1 MKANALKC
9 PNCSAPLEIE
19 DGLDIFYCK
28 YCGYKIMI
36 EGQTD
41 ATINAKVHFKNM
53 EHQEKMQDKKYSHER
68 YKIEQKNKRLKSE
81 KKENNIFYY
90 NSACSL
96 FVFSGIFCSVKLGS
110 DNEEKKLQETV
121 NEIMID
127 IKNEDYEDAYVKAN
141 SLHYT
146 SGWSHDIE
154 KKWDDTRKAIIDKL
168 KKQKRNQIMMMVV
181 FGIGLI
187 KLLLTK
193 KYNIFLS
200 IG

>member
-41 ATINAKVHFKNM
+41 ATINAKVHLKNM

-68 YKIEQKNKRLKSE
+68 YKIEQKDKRLKSE
-81 KKENNIFYY
+81 TKRNIVL
-90 NSACSL
+90 SIAIPLVACLL
-96 FVFSGIFCSVKLGS
+96 FVGILCSVKLGS

-146 SGWSHDIE
+146 SGWSDDIE
-154 KKWDDTRKAIIDKL
+154 KKWDDTRKAIIEQIEKAE
-168 KKQKRNQIMMMVV
+168 KKSNNDDGGG
-181 FGIGLI
+181 FWDWF
-187 KLLLTK
+187 
-193 KYNIFLS
+193 N
-200 IG
+200 

>member
-19 DGLDIFYCK
+19 DGLDVFYCK

-41 ATINAKVHFKNM
+41 ATVNAKMHFKNM

-81 KKENNIFYY
+81 TKMNIILAIVIPLVFCLSVAWIVC
-90 NSACSL
+90 SA
-96 FVFSGIFCSVKLGS
+96 KLGS

-146 SGWSHDIE
+146 SNWSDEI
-154 KKWDDTRKAIIDKL
+154 KNKWDDTRKSIIEQIEKAE
-168 KKQKRNQIMMMVV
+168 KKSNNDDGG
-181 FGIGLI
+181 FW
-187 KLLLTK
+187 
-193 KYNIFLS
+193 NWFN
-200 IG
+200 